1 VTARFIIRFAC
12 AVFLLLGSIAP
23 TLAYDE
29 VKLKDA
35 ERLAILL
42 QAQLRGVAGRIDS
55 GALQD
60 ELLGAQ
66 RTTLEKIRAAAGVG
80 ADNASGPL
88 NEISTQVKGLGPP
101 PENAVPEAE
110 SIAAQRKDLNTQ
122 LARATAAQKQFILVG
137 LEADQVLARLT
148 NLQRSQFL
156 QRVFKA
162 DKSILSPALWT
173 DVWNGA
179 SLLKQRVGLMLSSG
193 VANTTGRTGY
203 SGLLLLPL
211 GLFLVGMFLF
221 RLLPNLMVR
230 VGLGELNT
238 PDEQPSGLLKLWH
251 VIWSYFKYLL
261 LLVAGVL
268 LLNAALDATG
278 LLSAPLSRLLTVV
291 VEALKPAFLYG
302 GLIYFVVSP
311 RQPEWRLV
319 ALSGVA
325 SKLLF
330 AIVTLAYVVY
340 GFGDQISDFASS
352 INLPVS
358 FAVGQSA
365 LSALALIAL
374 IGIGL
379 VLVRRE
385 AGKGLAGQ
393 ETPYFLTWF
402 MSFMPVWWLLLLIA
416 TFALLFGFIALS
428 YFIAGNLLDTAILV
442 VGLGILHAFIDA
454 SATAAIDPH
463 SRTGHSLRR
472 LTQWSEQGI
481 LRVILTI
488 RALADA
494 VLVIFGILAL
504 IALWTVVLFD
514 VSTFLTSMSQGIPI
528 GNITLSPKAL
538 AMALVVLVVGLT
550 ATRYVTRWL
559 DRRVLVDTHFDK
571 GVQNSLRAM
580 AGYTG
585 YSLAGLF
592 ALTAAGLDFSS
603 LAIVFGALGVG
614 IGLGLQSITNNFVSG
629 LILLAERPIRVGDW
643 VVTTAGEGIVKKIN
657 VRSTEIETF
666 DSCSI
671 IVPNS
676 NLISGAV
683 KNWTHRDS
691 TGRFGVT
698 VSFVHNVDVEAARKK
713 LLSLVQ
719 EHPKVMRHPLPTAQ
733 LQQITHQGLDFETG
747 GFVRDVFEAS
757 QVASDIRMAI
767 LASFPATDFSS
778 TLPLRPETKVATTKA
793 SKP

>member
-1 VTARFIIRFAC
+1 VTARFLIRFAC
-12 AVFLLLGSIAP
+12 AVFLLLGFVAP
-23 TLAYDE
+23 SLAYDE
-29 VKLKDA
+29 VKLKDG

-42 QAQLRGVAGRIDS
+42 QAQLRGVAGRIDA
-55 GALQD
+55 GTLQD
-60 ELLGAQ
+60 EALTAQ
-66 RTTLEKIRAAAGVG
+66 RTTLEKIRTAAGVG

-88 NEISTQVKGLGPP
+88 NEISTQVKGLGAP
-101 PENAVPEAE
+101 PENGVQETD

-122 LARATAAQKQFILVG
+122 LARATAAQKQFLLVG

-162 DKSILSPALWT
+162 DKSILSPTLWT

-179 SLLKQRVGLMLSSG
+179 SLLRDRVGQTLSIG
-193 VANTTGRTGY
+193 AANATGRTGI
-203 SGLLLLPL
+203 SGFLLLPL
-211 GLFLVGMFLF
+211 GLFLFGMFLF
-221 RLLPNLMVR
+221 RLLPKLLAR
-230 VGLGELNT
+230 VGLAELAS
-238 PDEQPSGLLKLWH
+238 PDDKPSGLTKLWH
-251 VIWSYFKYLL
+251 VIWSYLKYLL
-261 LLVAGVL
+261 LLLAAVVL
-268 LLNAALDATG
+268 LKASLDVSG
-278 LLSAPLSRLLTVV
+278 YLSAPMASLVTVV
-291 VEALKPAFLYG
+291 VNALEPAFLYG

-319 ALSGVA
+319 ALSGA
-325 SKLLF
+325 AAKLLF

-340 GFGDQISDFASS
+340 GFGDQISNFASS

-365 LSALALIAL
+365 LSALVLIAL
-374 IGIGL
+374 LGVGL

-385 AGKGLAGQ
+385 GNKGLAGQ
-393 ETPYFLTWF
+393 DTPYFLTWF
-402 MSFMPVWWLLLLIA
+402 MSFMPVWWLLLLVA
-416 TFALLFGFIALS
+416 SFALLFGFIALS

-442 VGLGILHAFIDA
+442 VSLGILHAFTDA
-454 SATAAIDPH
+454 LSTAALDPH
-463 SRTGHSLRR
+463 SRTGHTLRR
-472 LTQWSEQGI
+472 LTHWSDPGI
-481 LRVILTI
+481 QKVVLLLRAI
-488 RALADA
+488 ADA

-504 IALWTVVLFD
+504 VALWTVVLFD
-514 VSTFLTSMSQGIPI
+514 VSTFLTGLSQGFRI
-528 GNITLSPKAL
+528 GNITLSPKAIAIAL
-538 AMALVVLVVGLT
+538 AVLAVGLT

-559 DRRVLVDTHFDK
+559 ERRVLVDTQFDK

-580 AGYTG
+580 AGYIG
-585 YSLAGLF
+585 YSLAALF
-592 ALTAAGLDFSS
+592 ALTAAGLDFSN

-691 TGRFGVT
+691 VGRFGVT
-698 VSFVHNVDVEAARKK
+698 VSLANDIDVEATRKK
-713 LLSLVQ
+713 LLSIVQ
-719 EHPKVMRHPLPTAQ
+719 DHPKVMRHPLPTVL
-733 LQQITHQGLDFETG
+733 LQQITHQGLDFELNG
-747 GFVRDVFEAS
+747 HVRDVFEAG
-757 QVASDIRMAI
+757 QVASDIR
-767 LASFPATDFSS
+767 LAMLAAFPTSVFAN
-778 TLPLRPETKVATTKA
+778 TLPVRPDDKTPVKKA
-793 SKP
+793 VKT

>member
-1 VTARFIIRFAC
+1 
-12 AVFLLLGSIAP
+12 
-23 TLAYDE
+23 
-29 VKLKDA
+29 
-35 ERLAILL
+35 
-42 QAQLRGVAGRIDS
+42 
-55 GALQD
+55 
-60 ELLGAQ
+60 
-66 RTTLEKIRAAAGVG
+66 
-80 ADNASGPL
+80 
-88 NEISTQVKGLGPP
+88 
-101 PENAVPEAE
+101 
-110 SIAAQRKDLNTQ
+110 
-122 LARATAAQKQFILVG
+122 
-137 LEADQVLARLT
+137 
-148 NLQRSQFL
+148 
-156 QRVFKA
+156 
-162 DKSILSPALWT
+162 
-173 DVWNGA
+173 
-179 SLLKQRVGLMLSSG
+179 
-193 VANTTGRTGY
+193 
-203 SGLLLLPL
+203 
-211 GLFLVGMFLF
+211 
-221 RLLPNLMVR
+221 
-230 VGLGELNT
+230 
-238 PDEQPSGLLKLWH
+238 
-251 VIWSYFKYLL
+251 
-261 LLVAGVL
+261 
-268 LLNAALDATG
+268 
-278 LLSAPLSRLLTVV
+278 
-291 VEALKPAFLYG
+291 
-302 GLIYFVVSP
+302 
-311 RQPEWRLV
+311 
-319 ALSGVA
+319 
-325 SKLLF
+325 
-330 AIVTLAYVVY
+330 
-340 GFGDQISDFASS
+340 
-352 INLPVS
+352 
-358 FAVGQSA
+358 
-365 LSALALIAL
+365 
-374 IGIGL
+374 
-379 VLVRRE
+379 
-385 AGKGLAGQ
+385 
-393 ETPYFLTWF
+393 
-402 MSFMPVWWLLLLIA
+402 LLLLIA

-463 SRTGHSLRR
+463 SRTGHAVRR
-472 LTQWSEQGI
+472 LTHWSEQGI
-481 LRVILTI
+481 LKVILSI

-559 DRRVLVDTHFDK
+559 DRRVLVDTNFDK

-698 VSFVHNVDVEAARKK
+698 VSFVHSVDVETVRKK

-767 LASFPATDFSS
+767 LASFPSTDFSS
-778 TLPLRPETKVATTKA
+778 TLPLRPEAKLSTPKE
-793 SKP
+793 SKR